1 MEAGHHVI
9 SLDLGFAG
17 EPTALAVIEPTTA
30 YHYATIHEDA
40 LDGVN
45 HFDVRHLERFP
56 PGTPYSEVAARVKE
70 ISSDR
75 SQIPHCTVL
84 VNTSSSGEQPLKP
97 FRERNVPL
105 QAHTIVNGDAS
116 TWQGQAQG
124 VAKRSIVGATVVALQ
139 KDRLRVARGLELG
152 KALVDELVNFRM
164 KPVTAN
170 DPVEAMREGA
180 NGDLVFAVA
189 LGCWWADRLGWNEEV
204 AERMQARTGKLDWG
218 WELGRNSTTGY

>member
-30 YHYATIHEDA
+30 YHYTTPHEDA

-45 HFDVRHLERFP
+45 HFDVRYLERFP
-56 PGTPYSEVAARVKE
+56 PGTAYSEVVARVKE

-75 SQIPHCTVL
+75 SEIPTSTVL
-84 VNTSSSGEQPLKP
+84 VNTSSSGEQPLKL

-105 QAHTIVNGDAS
+105 RAHTIVNGDAS
-116 TWQGQAQG
+116 TWQGQTQG

-139 KDRLRVARGLELG
+139 EERLRVASGLELG
-152 KALVDELVNFRM
+152 KALVDELRGFRM

-189 LGCWWADRLGWNEEV
+189 LGCWWADRLDWNEEV
-204 AERMQARTGKLDWG
+204 ADRMMRGRREPDTA
-218 WELGRNSTTGY
+218 WETGRNSVTGY